1 MAITLRQSPGPEPAR
16 SIRQLIELL
25 LAATGPPSRFSLFI
39 NFSPTYTVSVL
50 QERYSFNERL
60 RYAEIYS
67 LYIIQISDGQPCNV
81 RTFL

>member
-1 MAITLRQSPGPEPAR
+1 MAITLIQPHGPETPR
-16 SIRQLIELL
+16 STRQLIELL

-50 QERYSFNERL
+50 QERYSFNEPL
-60 RYAEIYS
+60 RYAEIYT

>member
-1 MAITLRQSPGPEPAR
+1 MAITLRQSPGPEAPR
-16 SIRQLIELL
+16 STRQLIELL
-25 LAATGPPSRFSLFI
+25 LAVTGPPSRLSLFI

-60 RYAEIYS
+60 RYAEIYT